1 MSVADANDADVEGD
15 LSRSSSRSSLV
26 DLSTQDGLQVNVQDD
41 ASVTEEPVVAIRVD
55 KKSSEI
61 IDLTF
66 SDEERDGPRRED
78 DKLQP

>member
-15 LSRSSSRSSLV
+15 HSRSSSRSSLV
-26 DLSTQDGLQVNVQDD
+26 DLSTQDGLQVDVQDD

-55 KKSSEI
+55 KKSSEM

-66 SDEERDGPRRED
+66 YDEERDGPRRED
-78 DKLQP
+78 GKLQP